1 LCILI
6 KAQAHV
12 LGNSYSLEFKTS
24 SINDIC
30 NRKSIR
36 SP

>member
-1 LCILI
+1 M
-6 KAQAHV
+6 
-12 LGNSYSLEFKTS
+12 GNSAASEFKTA